1 MSKHVTKADASVT
14 RVIKKND
21 GDDEN
26 ENEDASTGWFLS
38 ILMFFLLVISWI
50 IITMCCCYIRQMKR
64 VEREKEAEAR
74 IKRNLDKFAQG
85 SPM

>member
-1 MSKHVTKADASVT
+1 
-14 RVIKKND
+14 
-21 GDDEN
+21 
-26 ENEDASTGWFLS
+26 
-38 ILMFFLLVISWI
+38 MFFLLVISWI